1 MPERYIIPSAP
12 YLGEVSHR
20 VYVLLGGIL
29 ESRSY
34 NQLERRMALRTPE
47 PILPLSQLAQDL
59 EDEAVDFDQAS
70 KPFRFP
76 PRLGYNRTWPILLAA
91 VNSLICEQYLKK
103 SGLLG
108 ESRLVTA
115 EEIDEVIRKKIP
127 TRTINRLGID
137 TSVTPITIRSTNSDI
152 TLTQPDSLAIKETG
166 HRRATVEDY
175 FMYRFSTTPFI
186 GAYRI
191 DQLRKIVQIERSREA
206 VQLAIGLIIFG
217 DNAINPNHLFLPPPA
232 VLKPKLVAA
241 YQDAPRY
248 LLGDQFSGILC
259 AQIPS
264 RVNMD
269 SISLFFLRLQT
280 GMTPQQERWQDYFAK
295 VEPPVNLT

>member
-12 YLGEVSHR
+12 YLGEVGQS

-47 PILPLSQLAQDL
+47 PILPLSQLTQDL
-59 EDEAVDFDQAS
+59 EDEAIDFDQAS

-76 PRLGYNRTWPILLAA
+76 PRLGHNRTWPLLAA

-115 EEIDEVIRKKIP
+115 EEIDEVIRKKMP
-127 TRTINRLGID
+127 TRMINRLNIN
-137 TSVTPITIRSTNSDI
+137 TSVTPITIRSINIDI
-152 TLTQPDSLAIKETG
+152 PLIMPDSLAIKETG
-166 HRRATVEDY
+166 DRRAMVEDY
-175 FMYRFSTTPFI
+175 FMYRLSTTPFI
-186 GAYRI
+186 TTFRI
-191 DQLRKIVQIERSREA
+191 YQLRKIVQIERTREA
-206 VQLAIGLIIFG
+206 VQLAIGMIIFG
-217 DNAINPNHLFLPPPA
+217 DNAIDPNHLFLPPPEL
-232 VLKPKLVAA
+232 LKPKIVAT

-248 LLGDQFSGILC
+248 LLGDQFSGVLC

-280 GMTPQQERWQDYFAK
+280 GMIPPQQNWQDYFAK
-295 VEPPVNLT
+295 VE